1 VWPAEPPVDVPS
13 PDEPAGVVAGPL
25 PEEPAEPPGA
35 GAKPPAGA
43 VAEPLPEGL
52 ADLPT
57 GAADGPGRPGR
68 RGELPEGLADLPTGA
83 ELAAVLATIDR
94 SRLSDADVYDLLA
107 ARARQLAH
115 DQAQLLADLL
125 EAGRTGHL
133 RVGVVDDE
141 PAARRGRGPA
151 WLDEFC
157 ADESA
162 FTLRWSRP
170 YAHGQTWLAHD
181 LIERLP
187 VVYAALVAGRIDAC
201 RAAVFADAL
210 RLLDDD
216 VARAI
221 AAKLIGVAE
230 GLTPGELRR
239 RLRYWVVKADASLA
253 RQRYLRGVADRHA
266 APASSSVAATSP
278 PFPSTTARSTPRCAR
293 WP

>member
-1 VWPAEPPVDVPS
+1 MFAGGVTDGRPAQPEPARPEATQEPTAGRAPTEDPLPVWPAEPPVDVPA

-115 DQAQLLADLL
+115 DQAQLLADL
-125 EAGRTGHL
+125 R
-133 RVGVVDDE
+133 
-141 PAARRGRGPA
+141 
-151 WLDEFC
+151 
-157 ADESA
+157 
-162 FTLRWSRP
+162 
-170 YAHGQTWLAHD
+170 
-181 LIERLP
+181 
-187 VVYAALVAGRIDAC
+187 
-201 RAAVFADAL
+201 
-210 RLLDDD
+210 
-216 VARAI
+216 
-221 AAKLIGVAE
+221 
-230 GLTPGELRR
+230 
-239 RLRYWVVKADASLA
+239 DAS
-253 RQRYLRGVADRHA
+253 
-266 APASSSVAATSP
+266 T
-278 PFPSTTARSTPRCAR
+278 PSGPRCSPTR
-293 WP
+293 